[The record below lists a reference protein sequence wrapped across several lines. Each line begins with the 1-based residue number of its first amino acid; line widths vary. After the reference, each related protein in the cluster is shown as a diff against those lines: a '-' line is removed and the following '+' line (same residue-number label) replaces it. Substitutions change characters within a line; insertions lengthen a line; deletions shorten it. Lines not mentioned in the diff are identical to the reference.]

1 MAEQDQGSAI
11 DNELD
16 ILEAYI
22 DPFDLKTQRKKA
34 KLLEE
39 IESEKQKLKCKYLF
53 KYGRV
58 ESDPFKLWS

>member
-34 KLLEE
+34 RLLEE